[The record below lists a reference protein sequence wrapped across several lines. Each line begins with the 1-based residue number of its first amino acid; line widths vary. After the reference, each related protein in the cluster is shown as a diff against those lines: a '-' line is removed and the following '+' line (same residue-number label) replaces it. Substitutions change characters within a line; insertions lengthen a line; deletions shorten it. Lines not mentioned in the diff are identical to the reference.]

1 MKPEK
6 RVTAAVEKAQE
17 ILAQY
22 VEPGPRN
29 CETTINELMDVLDNQ
44 LIEAVDEVKNGRSE
58 KEGIAGPQQDQY
70 ARASRGQVLDRRAR
84 RGQGSASEASR

>member
-29 CETTINELMDVLDNQ
+29 CETAINELMDVDDNQ
-44 LIEAVDEVKNGRSE
+44 LIETLDEVKNGRSE

-70 ARASRGQVLDRRAR
+70 ARASRGQVLDQRAR
-84 RGQGSASEASR
+84 RG

>member
-22 VEPGPRN
+22 IEPGPRN
-29 CETTINELMDVLDNQ
+29 CETTINELMDVLDDNQ
-44 LIEAVDEVKNGRSE
+44 LIVTGMRPPPRGRANDLRY
-58 KEGIAGPQQDQY
+58 ILA
-70 ARASRGQVLDRRAR
+70 
-84 RGQGSASEASR
+84 

>member
-6 RVTAAVEKAQE
+6 RVTAAIEKAQE
-17 ILAQY
+17 ILAQC
-22 VEPGPRN
+22 VEPGPRS
-29 CETTINELMDVLDNQ
+29 CETTINELMDVLDDNQ

-70 ARASRGQVLDRRAR
+70 ARASRGQVLDQRAR
-84 RGQGSASEASR
+84 RG